1 MSKESKKPL
10 ITLGTPKANVTTL
23 AAKNDGK
30 NSEAKA
36 EQKRLNVN
44 IDLTLHQRFKKAVVN
59 QDKDMS
65 KVVTGLLEQWL
76 KENE

>member
-1 MSKESKKPL
+1 MSIETKKPL
-10 ITLGTPKANVTTL
+10 ITLGTPKANVTAL